1 MAQTPE
7 QMDPREIIQEKPQS
21 IPKLLIGLL
30 LLTGIILGGFCGFT
44 EWYVDDGSVDSVPT
58 FDQVTVER
66 GNIATTLTTSGTAV
80 ARKSAELN
88 FGSSGVVET
97 VEVELGDQ
105 VDEGDVLATLDNRD
119 AQNGLIIAQNNLL
132 EAELRLSQLLEAPS
146 EAVLS
151 EAEKTISS
159 AMSQLALAKLNYE
172 NALEPP
178 DYSGIASADA
188 TVTQRQSEV
197 VSANRD
203 VITANRDVTTANREV
218 QTAYADLRIV
228 QGSLCSLNQI
238 QPEILID
245 DAETIWSEVEG
256 TDVSLKLDTGA
267 FVQGHNSLKVELPH
281 YLYLESVIG
290 HKELESVIAKKTLA
304 KLDLSAF
311 DQIEFWVRSDTTIG
325 KGYFELTLYDS
336 EPSLFLTPLEAF
348 SIPALEEDLWTLV
361 SLPMS
366 KLESDIEVK
375 GVGVRFSADTA
386 QMSSNRTLWLDEI
399 KARGLSP
406 ICSASLPLSETSIR
420 FLSDTV
426 DLTTSGNVIVAEG
439 SRDFI
444 KSNNSYVKAL
454 NSSAKALD
462 SSAKALDS
470 LDVAAA
476 NLVSATAKRAS
487 LDDPLSES
495 ESAQLLAA
503 IESAEATLTSALR
516 KKDDLLDGPSENEI
530 KLQELNI
537 AKAKQSVDQA
547 QGTLTDMVLLAPFSG
562 QIGTVN
568 VSEGVWVTASTTAF
582 SLVDLDSVG
591 VDLTV
596 SESDFIELTS
606 GDLGMATFDSIP
618 DQPFIIKLANITS
631 LPQITQGVV
640 TYPAQAEF
648 LNMREAAEILPRFGS
663 LLQGASGSSVTG
675 SRPGIG
681 SGIDMQALR
690 RCAAEQVGREVSSPS
705 DLTPSETSLIREKCF
720 SGSAT
725 GGNSRTGSTG
735 TRVKPAIGMN
745 ASVTM
750 LLEIKE
756 DVLIVPAQAI
766 QSDKGREVVTLLG
779 QDQMTTTSVP
789 VSIGITN
796 GDQTEIISGL
806 EEGQVVLIPGASDAS
821 IPISSPSNGSTDR
834 PGQRGAPR

>member
-7 QMDPREIIQEKPQS
+7 QMDPREIIREKPQS

-66 GNIATTLTTSGTAV
+66 GNIATTLTTSGTAT
-80 ARKSAELN
+80 ARESAELN

-151 EAEKTISS
+151 DAEKTISS
-159 AMSQLALAKLNYE
+159 AMSQLASAKLNHE
-172 NALEPP
+172 TAFDPP
-178 DYSGIASADA
+178 TAVEIAAADA
-188 TVTQRQSEV
+188 TVAQRQS
-197 VSANRD
+197 D
-203 VITANRDVTTANREV
+203 VITANRDVVAADRDVTTANREV
-218 QTAYADLRIV
+218 QPAYADLRII
-228 QGSLCSLNQI
+228 QGSLCSLMQI
-238 QPEILID
+238 QPETLID
-245 DAETIWSEVEG
+245 DAETLWREVEG
-256 TDVSLKLDTGA
+256 PNVSLKLDPNA
-267 FVQGHNSLKVELPH
+267 FVHGSNSLKIELPR
-281 YLYLESVIG
+281 Y
-290 HKELESVIAKKTLA
+290 KELKAVIAKKTFSA
-304 KLDLSAF
+304 LDLSEF
-311 DQIEFWVRSDTTIG
+311 DVIEFWVRSDTSIEG
-325 KGYFELTLYDS
+325 GYFDLAIYDS
-336 EPSLFLTPLEAF
+336 ESFITPLETFA
-348 SIPALEEDLWTLV
+348 IPALKAGVWTLV
-361 SLPMS
+361 SLPIS
-366 KLESDIEVK
+366 KLSSDIKVI
-375 GVGVRFSADTA
+375 GVGVRFSEVKVR
-386 QMSSNRTLWLDEI
+386 MSSNRSLWLDEI
-399 KARGLSP
+399 IAISPDP
-406 ICSASLPLSETSIR
+406 ICRSASLPLSEESLKFLTNKVDESTSAI
-420 FLSDTV
+420 DAV
-426 DLTTSGNVIVAEG
+426 TTRSK
-439 SRDFI
+439 DFI

-454 NSSAKALD
+454 DSSAKALD
-462 SSAKALDS
+462 SRAKALDS

-476 NLVSATAKRAS
+476 NLASATAKRTS
-487 LDDPLSES
+487 LDDPIPTSEA
-495 ESAQLLAA
+495 AQLEAA
-503 IESAEATLTSALR
+503 IVSANAALTSALS
-516 KKDDLLDGPSENEI
+516 KKDDLLSGPSENEI

-537 AKAKQSVDQA
+537 AKAKQSVNQA
-547 QGTLTDMVLLAPFSG
+547 QETLTDMVLLAPFSG
-562 QIGTVN
+562 QIGAVN
-568 VSEGVWVTASTTAF
+568 VSEGVWVTASTAAF

-596 SESDFIELTS
+596 SESDFIGLTS

-648 LNMREAAEILPRFGS
+648 LSMREAAEILPRLGS
-663 LLQGASGSSVTG
+663 LMQGSSGSSVTG
-675 SRPGIG
+675 SGPGIG
-681 SGIDMQALR
+681 SEIDMQALR

-705 DLTPSETSLIREKCF
+705 DLTPSEMNLVREKCF

-756 DVLIVPAQAI
+756 NVLIVPAQAI

-796 GDQTEIISGL
+796 GDRTEIISGL

-821 IPISSPSNGSTDR
+821 IPISSPSNGSTNR
-834 PGQRGAPR
+834 PGQRGGPR

>member
-1 MAQTPE
+1 
-7 QMDPREIIQEKPQS
+7 MDPREIIQEKRQRV
-21 IPKLLIGLL
+21 PKLIIGLL
-30 LLTGIILGGFCGFT
+30 LVTCIGLGAFFGFR
-44 EWYVDDGSVDSVPT
+44 EWYADDGSTDSVPT
-58 FDQVTVER
+58 FEQVTVER
-66 GNIATTLTTSGTAV
+66 SNIATTLTTSGTAT
-80 ARKSAELN
+80 ARESAELN

-151 EAEKTISS
+151 DAEKTISS
-159 AMSQLALAKLNYE
+159 AMSQLASAKLNHE
-172 NALEPP
+172 TAFDPP
-178 DYSGIASADA
+178 TAVEIAAADA
-188 TVTQRQSEV
+188 TVAQRQS
-197 VSANRD
+197 D
-203 VITANRDVTTANREV
+203 VITANRDVVAADRDVTTANREV
-218 QTAYADLRIV
+218 QPAYADLRII
-228 QGSLCSLNQI
+228 QGSLCSLMQI
-238 QPEILID
+238 QPETLID
-245 DAETIWSEVEG
+245 DAETLWREVEG
-256 TDVSLKLDTGA
+256 PNVSLKLDPNA
-267 FVQGHNSLKVELPH
+267 FVHGSNSLKIELPR
-281 YLYLESVIG
+281 Y
-290 HKELESVIAKKTLA
+290 KELKAVIAKKTFSA
-304 KLDLSAF
+304 LDLSEF
-311 DQIEFWVRSDTTIG
+311 DVIEFWVRSDTSIEG
-325 KGYFELTLYDS
+325 GYFDLAIYDS
-336 EPSLFLTPLEAF
+336 ESFITPLETFA
-348 SIPALEEDLWTLV
+348 IPALKAGVWTLV
-361 SLPMS
+361 SLPIS
-366 KLESDIEVK
+366 KLSSDIKVI
-375 GVGVRFSADTA
+375 GVGVRFSEVKVR
-386 QMSSNRTLWLDEI
+386 MSSNRSLWLDEI
-399 KARGLSP
+399 IAISPDP
-406 ICSASLPLSETSIR
+406 ICRSASLPLSEESLKFLTNKVDESTSAI
-420 FLSDTV
+420 DAV
-426 DLTTSGNVIVAEG
+426 TTRSK
-439 SRDFI
+439 DFI

-454 NSSAKALD
+454 DSSAKALD
-462 SSAKALDS
+462 SRAKALDS

-476 NLVSATAKRAS
+476 NLASATAKRTS
-487 LDDPLSES
+487 LDDPIPTSEA
-495 ESAQLLAA
+495 AQLLAA
-503 IESAEATLTSALR
+503 IKSAEATLTSALR
-516 KKDDLLDGPSENEI
+516 KRDDLLDGPSENEI

-547 QGTLTDMVLLAPFSG
+547 QETLTDMVLLAPFSG
-562 QIGTVN
+562 QIGAVN
-568 VSEGVWVTASTTAF
+568 VSEGVWVTASTAAF

-596 SESDFIELTS
+596 SESDFIGLTS

-648 LNMREAAEILPRFGS
+648 LSMREAAEILPRLGS
-663 LLQGASGSSVTG
+663 LMQGSSGSSVTG
-675 SRPGIG
+675 SGPGIG

-705 DLTPSETSLIREKCF
+705 DLTPSEMNLVREKCV

-756 DVLIVPAQAI
+756 NVLIVPAQAI

-834 PGQRGAPR
+834 PGRRGAPR

>member
-7 QMDPREIIQEKPQS
+7 QMDPREIIREKPQS

-30 LLTGIILGGFCGFT
+30 LLTGIILGGFYGFT
-44 EWYVDDGSVDSVPT
+44 EWYLDDGSVDSVPT

-66 GNIATTLTTSGTAV
+66 GNIATTLTTSGTAT
-80 ARKSAELN
+80 ARESAELN

-97 VEVELGDQ
+97 VEVELGSQ

-159 AMSQLALAKLNYE
+159 AISQIASAKLNYE

-178 DYSGIASADA
+178 TYSDISSSDA
-188 TVTQRQSEV
+188 NVTQRQTEV
-197 VSANRD
+197 VSADRQ
-203 VITANRDVTTANREV
+203 V
-218 QTAYADLRIV
+218 QSAYTDLQLI
-228 QGSLCSLNQI
+228 QQSFCNLDQI
-238 QPEILID
+238 QPQILID
-245 DAETIWSEVEG
+245 DAESAWNEVDH
-256 TDVSLKLDTGA
+256 TDVSLKLDTDA
-267 FVQGHNSLKVELPH
+267 FVQGHSSLKIELPH
-281 YLYLESVIG
+281 YVWGEIAFE
-290 HKELESVIAKKTLA
+290 HKKHESVIAKKTFA
-304 KLDLSAF
+304 KLDLSEF

-336 EPSLFLTPLEAF
+336 WPFLTPLEVF
-348 SIPALEEDLWTLV
+348 SIPALEGDVWTLV
-361 SLPMS
+361 SSPMP
-366 KLESDIEVK
+366 KLESDIEVN

-399 KARGLSP
+399 KALGLSP
-406 ICSASLPLSETSIR
+406 ICSSASLPLSETSIR
-420 FLSDTV
+420 FLSGTV
-426 DLTTSGNVIVAEG
+426 DSTTSGNVIVSEG

-444 KSNNSYVKAL
+444 KSNSSYLKT
-454 NSSAKALD
+454 LD
-462 SSAKALDS
+462 SR
-470 LDVAAA
+470 DVAAA
-476 NLVSATAKRAS
+476 NLVSASAKRAS

-495 ESAQLLAA
+495 KSAQLLAA
-503 IESAEATLTSALR
+503 IESAESTLTSALR

-547 QGTLTDMVLLAPFSG
+547 QETLTDMVLLAPFAG
-562 QIGTVN
+562 QIGAVN
-568 VSEGVWVTASTTAF
+568 ISKGIWVTASTTAF

-663 LLQGASGSSVTG
+663 LLQGVSGSSETG

-705 DLTPSETSLIREKCF
+705 DLTPNETNLVREKCF

-725 GGNSRTGSTG
+725 GGNSRTGSTR

-789 VSIGITN
+789 VNIGITG
-796 GDQTEIISGL
+796 GDRTEIISGL
-806 EEGQVVLIPGASDAS
+806 EEGQVVLIHGASDAS
-821 IPISSPSNGSTDR
+821 IPISNPSNGSTDR

>member
-1 MAQTPE
+1 
-7 QMDPREIIQEKPQS
+7 MDPREIIQEKRQRV
-21 IPKLLIGLL
+21 PKLIIGLL
-30 LLTGIILGGFCGFT
+30 LVTCIGLGAFFGFR
-44 EWYVDDGSVDSVPT
+44 EWYADDGSTDSVPT
-58 FDQVTVER
+58 FEQVTVER
-66 GNIATTLTTSGTAV
+66 SNIATTLTTSGTAT
-80 ARKSAELN
+80 ARESAELN

-151 EAEKTISS
+151 DAEKTISS
-159 AMSQLALAKLNYE
+159 AMSQLASAKLNHE
-172 NALEPP
+172 TAFDPP
-178 DYSGIASADA
+178 TAVEIAAADA
-188 TVTQRQSEV
+188 TVAQRQS
-197 VSANRD
+197 D
-203 VITANRDVTTANREV
+203 VITANRDVVAADRDVTTANREV
-218 QTAYADLRIV
+218 QPAYADLRII
-228 QGSLCSLNQI
+228 QGSLCSLMQI
-238 QPEILID
+238 QPETLID
-245 DAETIWSEVEG
+245 DAETLWREVEG
-256 TDVSLKLDTGA
+256 PNVSLKLDPNA
-267 FVQGHNSLKVELPH
+267 FVHGSNSLKIELPR
-281 YLYLESVIG
+281 Y
-290 HKELESVIAKKTLA
+290 KELKAVIAKKTFSA
-304 KLDLSAF
+304 LDLSEF
-311 DQIEFWVRSDTTIG
+311 DVIEFWVRSDTSIEG
-325 KGYFELTLYDS
+325 GYFDLAIYDS
-336 EPSLFLTPLEAF
+336 ESFINPLETFA
-348 SIPALEEDLWTLV
+348 IPALKAGVWTLV
-361 SLPMS
+361 SLPIS
-366 KLESDIEVK
+366 KLSSDIKVI
-375 GVGVRFSADTA
+375 GVGVRFSEVKVR
-386 QMSSNRTLWLDEI
+386 MSSNRSLWLDEI
-399 KARGLSP
+399 IAISPDP
-406 ICSASLPLSETSIR
+406 ICRSASLPLSEESLKFLTNKVDESTSAI
-420 FLSDTV
+420 DAV
-426 DLTTSGNVIVAEG
+426 TTRSK
-439 SRDFI
+439 DFI

-454 NSSAKALD
+454 DSSAKALD
-462 SSAKALDS
+462 SRAKALDS

-476 NLVSATAKRAS
+476 NLASATAKRTS
-487 LDDPLSES
+487 LDDPIPTSEA
-495 ESAQLLAA
+495 AQLEAA
-503 IESAEATLTSALR
+503 IVSANSALTSALS
-516 KKDDLLDGPSENEI
+516 KKDDLLSGPSENEI

-537 AKAKQSVDQA
+537 AKAKQSVNQA
-547 QGTLTDMVLLAPFSG
+547 QETLTDMVLLAPFSG
-562 QIGTVN
+562 QIGAVN
-568 VSEGVWVTASTTAF
+568 VSEGVWVTASTAAF

-596 SESDFIELTS
+596 SESDFIGLTS

-648 LNMREAAEILPRFGS
+648 LSMREAAEILPRLGS
-663 LLQGASGSSVTG
+663 LMQGSGGSSVTG
-675 SRPGIG
+675 SGPGIG
-681 SGIDMQALR
+681 SEIDMQALR

-705 DLTPSETSLIREKCF
+705 DLTPSEMNLVREKCF

-756 DVLIVPAQAI
+756 NVLIVPAQAI

-796 GDQTEIISGL
+796 GDRTEIISGL

-821 IPISSPSNGSTDR
+821 IPISSPSNGSTNR

>member
-58 FDQVTVER
+58 FDRVTVER

-197 VSANRD
+197 ASANRD

-245 DAETIWSEVEG
+245 DAESPWNEVDG

-267 FVQGHNSLKVELPH
+267 FVQGHNSLKVELPQ
-281 YLYLESVIG
+281 YLERESVLG
-290 HKELESVIAKKTLA
+290 HKERESVIAKKTFA

-336 EPSLFLTPLEAF
+336 WPFLTPLQVF

-386 QMSSNRTLWLDEI
+386 QMSSNRTLWFDEI
-399 KARGLSP
+399 KALGLSP
-406 ICSASLPLSETSIR
+406 ICGSASLPLSETSIR
-420 FLSDTV
+420 FLTDTV
-426 DLTTSGNVIVAEG
+426 DSTTSGNVIVAEG

-476 NLVSATAKRAS
+476 NLVAATAKRAL

-591 VDLTV
+591 VDLTI

-631 LPQITQGVV
+631 LPQITQGIV

>member
-97 VEVELGDQ
+97 IEAVLGEQ
-105 VDEGDVLATLDNRD
+105 VSEGDVLASLNNRD
-119 AQNGLIIAQNNLL
+119 AKNGLIIAQNNLL

-146 EAVLS
+146 EAVVS

-245 DAETIWSEVEG
+245 DAESPWNEVDG

-267 FVQGHNSLKVELPH
+267 FVQGHNSLKIELPH
-281 YLYLESVIG
+281 YLEREIALE
-290 HKELESVIAKKTLA
+290 HKEHESVIAKKTFA
-304 KLDLSAF
+304 KLDLSEF

-336 EPSLFLTPLEAF
+336 EPFLTPLEVF
-348 SIPALEEDLWTLV
+348 SIPALEEDVWTLV
-361 SLPMS
+361 TSPMS
-366 KLESDIEVK
+366 KLENDIEVK

-386 QMSSNRTLWLDEI
+386 QISSNRTLWLDEI

>member
-7 QMDPREIIQEKPQS
+7 QMDPREIIQEKHQS

-159 AMSQLALAKLNYE
+159 AISQIASAKLNYE

-178 DYSGIASADA
+178 TYSDISSSDA
-188 TVTQRQSEV
+188 NVTQRQTEV
-197 VSANRD
+197 VSADRQ
-203 VITANRDVTTANREV
+203 V
-218 QTAYADLRIV
+218 QSAYTDLKLI
-228 QGSLCSLNQI
+228 QQSFCNLNQI
-238 QPEILID
+238 QPQILID
-245 DAETIWSEVEG
+245 DAESAWNEVDH
-256 TDVSLKLDTGA
+256 TDVFLKLDTDA
-267 FVQGHNSLKVELPH
+267 FVQGHSSLKIELPH
-281 YLYLESVIG
+281 YVWGEIAFE
-290 HKELESVIAKKTLA
+290 HKQHESVIAKKTFA
-304 KLDLSAF
+304 KLDLSEF

-336 EPSLFLTPLEAF
+336 WPFLTPLEVF
-348 SIPALEEDLWTLV
+348 SIPALEEDVWTLV
-361 SLPMS
+361 SSPML

-386 QMSSNRTLWLDEI
+386 QISSNRTLWLDEI

-420 FLSDTV
+420 FLTDTV
-426 DLTTSGNVIVAEG
+426 DSTTSSNITVAEI

-720 SGSAT
+720 SGSGT
-725 GGNSRTGSTG
+725 GGNSRTGSTR

>member
-30 LLTGIILGGFCGFT
+30 LLTGTILGGFCGFT

-58 FDQVTVER
+58 FDRVTVER
-66 GNIATTLTTSGTAV
+66 GNIARTLTTSGTAT
-80 ARKSAELN
+80 ARESAELN

-159 AMSQLALAKLNYE
+159 AMSQLVLAKLNYE

-197 VSANRD
+197 ASANRD

-245 DAETIWSEVEG
+245 DAESPWNEVDG

-267 FVQGHNSLKVELPH
+267 FVQGHNSLKIELPR
-281 YLYLESVIG
+281 YLELESVIG
-290 HKELESVIAKKTLA
+290 HKERESVIAKKTFA
-304 KLDLSAF
+304 KLDLSAL

-336 EPSLFLTPLEAF
+336 WPFLTPLQVF

-366 KLESDIEVK
+366 KLENDIEVK

-386 QMSSNRTLWLDEI
+386 QMSSNRTLWFDEI
-399 KARGLSP
+399 KALGLSP
-406 ICSASLPLSETSIR
+406 ICGSASLPLSETSIR
-420 FLSDTV
+420 FLTDTV
-426 DLTTSGNVIVAEG
+426 DSTTSGNVIVAEG

-476 NLVSATAKRAS
+476 NLVAATAKRAS

-631 LPQITQGVV
+631 LPQITQGIV

>member
-7 QMDPREIIQEKPQS
+7 QMDPREIIREKPQS

-44 EWYVDDGSVDSVPT
+44 EWYVDDGSVDSVAT

-66 GNIATTLTTSGTAV
+66 GNIATTLTTSGTAT
-80 ARKSAELN
+80 ARESAELN

-105 VDEGDVLATLDNRD
+105 VDEGDMLATLDNRN

-151 EAEKTISS
+151 DAEKTISS
-159 AMSQLALAKLNYE
+159 AMSQLASAKLNHE
-172 NALEPP
+172 TALDPP
-178 DYSGIASADA
+178 TAVEIAAADA
-188 TVTQRQSEV
+188 TVAQRQS
-197 VSANRD
+197 D
-203 VITANRDVTTANREV
+203 VITANRDVVAADRDVTTANREV
-218 QTAYADLRIV
+218 QPAYADLRII
-228 QGSLCSLNQI
+228 QGSLCSLMQI
-238 QPEILID
+238 QPETLID
-245 DAETIWSEVEG
+245 DAETLWRKVEG
-256 TDVSLKLDTGA
+256 LNVSLKLDPNA
-267 FVQGHNSLKVELPH
+267 FVHGSNSLKIELPR
-281 YLYLESVIG
+281 Y
-290 HKELESVIAKKTLA
+290 KELKAVIAKKTFSA
-304 KLDLSAF
+304 LDLSEF
-311 DQIEFWVRSDTTIG
+311 DVIEFWVRSDTSIEG
-325 KGYFELTLYDS
+325 GYFDLAIYDS
-336 EPSLFLTPLEAF
+336 ESFITPLETFA
-348 SIPALEEDLWTLV
+348 IPALKAGVWTLV
-361 SLPMS
+361 SLPIS
-366 KLESDIEVK
+366 KLSSDIKVI
-375 GVGVRFSADTA
+375 GVGVRFSEVKVR
-386 QMSSNRTLWLDEI
+386 MSSNRSLWLDEI
-399 KARGLSP
+399 IAISPDP
-406 ICSASLPLSETSIR
+406 ICRSASLPLSEESLKFLTNKVDESTSAI
-420 FLSDTV
+420 DAV
-426 DLTTSGNVIVAEG
+426 TTRSK
-439 SRDFI
+439 DFI

-454 NSSAKALD
+454 DSSAKALD
-462 SSAKALDS
+462 SRAKALDS

-476 NLVSATAKRAS
+476 NLASATAKRTS
-487 LDDPLSES
+487 LDDPIPTSEA
-495 ESAQLLAA
+495 AQLEAA
-503 IESAEATLTSALR
+503 IVSANSGLTSALS
-516 KKDDLLDGPSENEI
+516 KKDDLLSGPSENEI

-537 AKAKQSVDQA
+537 AKAKQSVNQA
-547 QGTLTDMVLLAPFSG
+547 QETLTDMVLLAPFSG
-562 QIGTVN
+562 QIGAVN
-568 VSEGVWVTASTTAF
+568 VSEGVWVTASTAAF

-596 SESDFIELTS
+596 SESDFIGLTS

-631 LPQITQGVV
+631 LPEITQGVV

-648 LNMREAAEILPRFGS
+648 LSMREAAEILPRLGS
-663 LLQGASGSSVTG
+663 LMQGSSGSLVTG
-675 SRPGIG
+675 SGPGIG

-705 DLTPSETSLIREKCF
+705 DLTPSEMNLVREKCF

-725 GGNSRTGSTG
+725 GGNSRIGSTG

-756 DVLIVPAQAI
+756 NVLIVPSQAI

-796 GDQTEIISGL
+796 GDRTEIISGL

-821 IPISSPSNGSTDR
+821 IPISSPSNGSTNR

>member
-1 MAQTPE
+1 
-7 QMDPREIIQEKPQS
+7 MDPREIIQEKRQRV
-21 IPKLLIGLL
+21 PKLIIGLL
-30 LLTGIILGGFCGFT
+30 LVTCIGLGAFFGFR
-44 EWYVDDGSVDSVPT
+44 EWYADDGSTDSVPT
-58 FDQVTVER
+58 FEQVTVER
-66 GNIATTLTTSGTAV
+66 SNIATTLTTSGTAT
-80 ARKSAELN
+80 ARESAELN

-151 EAEKTISS
+151 DAEKTISS
-159 AMSQLALAKLNYE
+159 AMSQLASAKLNHGT
-172 NALEPP
+172 ALDPP
-178 DYSGIASADA
+178 TAVEIAAADA
-188 TVTQRQSEV
+188 TVAQRQS
-197 VSANRD
+197 D
-203 VITANRDVTTANREV
+203 VITANRDVVAADRDVTTANREV
-218 QTAYADLRIV
+218 QPAYADLRII
-228 QGSLCSLNQI
+228 QGSLCSLMQI
-238 QPEILID
+238 QPETLID
-245 DAETIWSEVEG
+245 DAETLWREVEG
-256 TDVSLKLDTGA
+256 PNVSLKLDPNA
-267 FVQGHNSLKVELPH
+267 FVHGSNSLKIELPR
-281 YLYLESVIG
+281 Y
-290 HKELESVIAKKTLA
+290 KELKAVIAKKTFSA
-304 KLDLSAF
+304 LDLSEF
-311 DQIEFWVRSDTTIG
+311 DVIEFWVRSDTSIDG
-325 KGYFELTLYDS
+325 GYFDLAIYDS
-336 EPSLFLTPLEAF
+336 ESFITPLETFA
-348 SIPALEEDLWTLV
+348 IPALKAGVWTLV
-361 SLPMS
+361 SLPIS
-366 KLESDIEVK
+366 KLSSDIKVI
-375 GVGVRFSADTA
+375 GVGVRFSEVKVR
-386 QMSSNRTLWLDEI
+386 MSSNRSLWLDEI
-399 KARGLSP
+399 IAISPDP
-406 ICSASLPLSETSIR
+406 ICRSASLPLSEESLKFLTNKVDESTSAI
-420 FLSDTV
+420 DAV
-426 DLTTSGNVIVAEG
+426 TTRSK
-439 SRDFI
+439 DFI

-454 NSSAKALD
+454 DSSAKALD
-462 SSAKALDS
+462 SRAKALDS

-476 NLVSATAKRAS
+476 NLASATAKRTS
-487 LDDPLSES
+487 LDDPITTSEA
-495 ESAQLLAA
+495 AQLEAA
-503 IESAEATLTSALR
+503 IVSANAALTSALS
-516 KKDDLLDGPSENEI
+516 KKDDLLSGPSENEI

-537 AKAKQSVDQA
+537 AKAKQSVNQA
-547 QGTLTDMVLLAPFSG
+547 QETLTDMVLLAPFSG
-562 QIGTVN
+562 QIGAVN
-568 VSEGVWVTASTTAF
+568 VSEGVWVTASTAAF

-596 SESDFIELTS
+596 SESDFIGLTS

-648 LNMREAAEILPRFGS
+648 LSMREAAEILPRLGS
-663 LLQGASGSSVTG
+663 LMQGSSGSSVTG
-675 SRPGIG
+675 SGPGIG

-690 RCAAEQVGREVSSPS
+690 RCAAEQVGREVTSPS
-705 DLTPSETSLIREKCF
+705 DLTPSEMNLVREKCF

-756 DVLIVPAQAI
+756 NVLIVPAQAI

-796 GDQTEIISGL
+796 GDRTEIISGL

-821 IPISSPSNGSTDR
+821 IPISSPSNGSTNR
-834 PGQRGAPR
+834 PGRRGAPR

>member
-1 MAQTPE
+1 MAQAPE
-7 QMDPREIIQEKPQS
+7 QLDPREIIQSKPRN
-21 IPKLLIGLL
+21 IPQMMVGLL
-30 LLTGIILGGFCGFT
+30 FVTGIVLGAFWGFR
-44 EWYVDDGSVDSVPT
+44 EWYADDGSTDSVPT
-58 FDQVTVER
+58 FEQVTVEL

-88 FGSSGVVET
+88 FGSSGVMET

-105 VDEGDVLATLDNRD
+105 VDEGDVLATLDDRD

-159 AMSQLALAKLNYE
+159 AMSQIALAQLNYE

-178 DYSGIASADA
+178 TYSDISSSDA
-188 TVTQRQSEV
+188 NVTQRQTEV
-197 VSANRD
+197 LSVNRQVQSAY
-203 VITANRDVTTANREV
+203 T
-218 QTAYADLRIV
+218 DLKLI
-228 QGSLCSLNQI
+228 QQSFCNLNQI

-245 DAETIWSEVEG
+245 DAETVWNEVDG
-256 TDVSLKLDTGA
+256 TDVSLQLDTGA
-267 FVQGHNSLKVELPH
+267 FVQGSNSLKVELPH
-281 YLYLESVIG
+281 YLELESVIG
-290 HKELESVIAKKTLA
+290 HKELESVIAKKTFA
-304 KLDLSAF
+304 KLDLSEF
-311 DQIEFWVRSDTTIG
+311 DQIEFWVRSDTTIE

-336 EPSLFLTPLEAF
+336 SPFLTPLKVF
-348 SIPALEEDLWTLV
+348 SIPALEEDVWTLV
-361 SLPMS
+361 SSPMS
-366 KLESDIEVK
+366 KLESDIEIK

-386 QMSSNRTLWLDEI
+386 QMSSNRTLWFDEI
-399 KARGLSP
+399 KALGLSP
-406 ICSASLPLSETSIR
+406 ICSSDSLPLSETSIR
-420 FLSDTV
+420 FLTDTV
-426 DLTTSGNVIVAEG
+426 DSTTSSNITVAEM
-439 SRDFI
+439 SKDFM
-444 KSNNSYVKAL
+444 KSDSSYA
-454 NSSAKALD
+454 NTLD
-462 SSAKALDS
+462 SR
-470 LDVAAA
+470 DVAAA

-487 LDDPLSES
+487 LDVPLSES

-503 IESAEATLTSALR
+503 VEHAEATLTSALR
-516 KKDDLLDGPSENEI
+516 KRDDLLDGPSENEI

-547 QGTLTDMVLLAPFSG
+547 QETLTDMVLLAPFSG
-562 QIGTVN
+562 QIGAVN

-582 SLVDLDSVG
+582 SLVDLGSVG

-596 SESDFIELTS
+596 SESDFIGLAS

-631 LPQITQGVV
+631 LPEITQGVV

-663 LLQGASGSSVTG
+663 LLQGGSGSSVTG

-725 GGNSRTGSTG
+725 GGNSRTESTG

-750 LLEIKE
+750 LLEFKE

-766 QSDKGREVVTLLG
+766 QNDKGREIVTLLG

-821 IPISSPSNGSTDR
+821 ITISSPSDGSTDR
-834 PGQRGAPR
+834 PGRRGAPR

>member
-197 VSANRD
+197 ASANRD

-245 DAETIWSEVEG
+245 DAESPWNEVDG

-267 FVQGHNSLKVELPH
+267 FVQGHNSLKIELPR
-281 YLYLESVIG
+281 YLELESVIG
-290 HKELESVIAKKTLA
+290 HKERESVIAKKTFA

-336 EPSLFLTPLEAF
+336 WPFLTPLQVF

-386 QMSSNRTLWLDEI
+386 QMSSNRTLWFDEI
-399 KARGLSP
+399 KALGLSP

-476 NLVSATAKRAS
+476 NLVAATAKRAS

-631 LPQITQGVV
+631 LPQITQGIV

>member
-1 MAQTPE
+1 
-7 QMDPREIIQEKPQS
+7 MDPREIIQEKRQRV
-21 IPKLLIGLL
+21 PKLIIGLL
-30 LLTGIILGGFCGFT
+30 LVTCIGLGAFFGFR
-44 EWYVDDGSVDSVPT
+44 EWYADDGSTDSVPT
-58 FDQVTVER
+58 FEQVTVER
-66 GNIATTLTTSGTAV
+66 SNIATTLTTSGTAT
-80 ARKSAELN
+80 ARESAELN

-119 AQNGLIIAQNNLL
+119 AQNGLMIAQNNLL

-151 EAEKTISS
+151 DAEKTISS
-159 AMSQLALAKLNYE
+159 AMSQLASAKLNHE
-172 NALEPP
+172 TALDPP
-178 DYSGIASADA
+178 TAVEIAAADA
-188 TVTQRQSEV
+188 TVAQRQS
-197 VSANRD
+197 D
-203 VITANRDVTTANREV
+203 VITANRDVVAADRDVTTANREV
-218 QTAYADLRIV
+218 QPAYADLRII
-228 QGSLCSLNQI
+228 QGSLCSLMQI
-238 QPEILID
+238 QPETLID
-245 DAETIWSEVEG
+245 DAETLWREVEG
-256 TDVSLKLDTGA
+256 PNVSLKLDPNA
-267 FVQGHNSLKVELPH
+267 FVHGSNSLKIELPR
-281 YLYLESVIG
+281 Y
-290 HKELESVIAKKTLA
+290 KELKAVIAKKTFSA
-304 KLDLSAF
+304 LDLSEF
-311 DQIEFWVRSDTTIG
+311 DVIEFWVRSDTSIEG
-325 KGYFELTLYDS
+325 GYFDLAIYDS
-336 EPSLFLTPLEAF
+336 ESFITPLETFA
-348 SIPALEEDLWTLV
+348 IPALKAGVWTLV
-361 SLPMS
+361 SLPIS
-366 KLESDIEVK
+366 KLSSDIKVI
-375 GVGVRFSADTA
+375 GVGVRFSEVKVR
-386 QMSSNRTLWLDEI
+386 MSSNRSLWLDEI
-399 KARGLSP
+399 IAISPDP
-406 ICSASLPLSETSIR
+406 ICRSASLPLSEESLKFLTNKVDESTSAI
-420 FLSDTV
+420 DAV
-426 DLTTSGNVIVAEG
+426 TTRSK
-439 SRDFI
+439 DFI

-454 NSSAKALD
+454 DSSAKALD
-462 SSAKALDS
+462 SRAKALDS

-476 NLVSATAKRAS
+476 NLASATAKRTS
-487 LDDPLSES
+487 LDDPIPTSEA
-495 ESAQLLAA
+495 AQLEAA
-503 IESAEATLTSALR
+503 IVSANAALTSALS
-516 KKDDLLDGPSENEI
+516 KKDDLLSGPSENEI

-537 AKAKQSVDQA
+537 AKAKQSVNQA
-547 QGTLTDMVLLAPFSG
+547 QETLTDMVLLAPFSG
-562 QIGTVN
+562 QIGAVN
-568 VSEGVWVTASTTAF
+568 VSEGVWVTASTAAF

-596 SESDFIELTS
+596 SESDFIGLTS

-648 LNMREAAEILPRFGS
+648 LSMREAAEILPRLGS
-663 LLQGASGSSVTG
+663 LMQGSSGSSVTG
-675 SRPGIG
+675 SGPGIG
-681 SGIDMQALR
+681 SEIDMQALR

-705 DLTPSETSLIREKCF
+705 DLTPSEMNLVREKCF

-796 GDQTEIISGL
+796 GDRTEIISGL

>member
-7 QMDPREIIQEKPQS
+7 QMDPREIIREKPQS

-44 EWYVDDGSVDSVPT
+44 KWYVDDGSVDSVAT

-66 GNIATTLTTSGTAV
+66 GNIATTLTTSGTAT
-80 ARKSAELN
+80 ARESAELN

-105 VDEGDVLATLDNRD
+105 IDEGDVLATLDNRD

-151 EAEKTISS
+151 DAEKTISS
-159 AMSQLALAKLNYE
+159 AMSQLASAKLNHE
-172 NALEPP
+172 TALDPP
-178 DYSGIASADA
+178 TVVEIAAADA
-188 TVTQRQSEV
+188 TVAQRQS
-197 VSANRD
+197 D
-203 VITANRDVTTANREV
+203 VITANRDVVAADRDVTTANLEV
-218 QTAYADLRIV
+218 QPAYADLRII
-228 QGSLCSLNQI
+228 QGSLCSLMQI
-238 QPEILID
+238 QPETLID
-245 DAETIWSEVEG
+245 DAEILWREVEG
-256 TDVSLKLDTGA
+256 HNVSLKLDPNA
-267 FVQGHNSLKVELPH
+267 FVHGSNSLKIELPR
-281 YLYLESVIG
+281 Y
-290 HKELESVIAKKTLA
+290 KELKAVIAKKTFSA
-304 KLDLSAF
+304 LDLSEF
-311 DQIEFWVRSDTTIG
+311 DVIEFWVRSDTSIEG
-325 KGYFELTLYDS
+325 GYFDLAIYDS
-336 EPSLFLTPLEAF
+336 ESFITPLETFA
-348 SIPALEEDLWTLV
+348 IPALKASVWTLV
-361 SLPMS
+361 SLPIS
-366 KLESDIEVK
+366 KLSSDIKVI
-375 GVGVRFSADTA
+375 GVGVRFSEVKVR
-386 QMSSNRTLWLDEI
+386 MSSNRSLWLDEI
-399 KARGLSP
+399 IAISPDP
-406 ICSASLPLSETSIR
+406 ICRSASLPLSEESLKFLTNKVDESTSAI
-420 FLSDTV
+420 DAV
-426 DLTTSGNVIVAEG
+426 TTRSK
-439 SRDFI
+439 DFI

-454 NSSAKALD
+454 DSSAKALD
-462 SSAKALDS
+462 SRAKALDS

-476 NLVSATAKRAS
+476 NLVSATAKRTS
-487 LDDPLSES
+487 LNDPIPTS
-495 ESAQLLAA
+495 ESAQLEAA
-503 IESAEATLTSALR
+503 IVSANAALTSALS
-516 KKDDLLDGPSENEI
+516 KKDDLLSGPSENEI

-537 AKAKQSVDQA
+537 AKAKQSVNQA
-547 QGTLTDMVLLAPFSG
+547 QETLTDMVLLAPFSG
-562 QIGTVN
+562 QIGAVN
-568 VSEGVWVTASTTAF
+568 VSEGVWVTASTAAF

-596 SESDFIELTS
+596 SESDFIGLTS

-648 LNMREAAEILPRFGS
+648 LSMREAAEILPRLGS
-663 LLQGASGSSVTG
+663 LMQGSSGSSVTG
-675 SRPGIG
+675 SGPGIG
-681 SGIDMQALR
+681 SEIDMQALR
-690 RCAAEQVGREVSSPS
+690 RCAAEQVGREVSSPN
-705 DLTPSETSLIREKCF
+705 DLTPSEMNLVREKCF

-756 DVLIVPAQAI
+756 NVLIVPSQAI

-796 GDQTEIISGL
+796 GDRTEIISGL

-821 IPISSPSNGSTDR
+821 ITISSPSDGSTDR
-834 PGQRGAPR
+834 PGRRGAPR

>member
-1 MAQTPE
+1 
-7 QMDPREIIQEKPQS
+7 MDPREIIQEKRQRV
-21 IPKLLIGLL
+21 PKLIIGLL
-30 LLTGIILGGFCGFT
+30 LVTCIGLGAFFGFR
-44 EWYVDDGSVDSVPT
+44 EWYADDGSTDSVPT
-58 FDQVTVER
+58 FEQVTVER
-66 GNIATTLTTSGTAV
+66 GNIATTLTTSGTAT
-80 ARKSAELN
+80 ARESAELN

-151 EAEKTISS
+151 DAEKTISS
-159 AMSQLALAKLNYE
+159 AMSQLASAKLNHE
-172 NALEPP
+172 TAFDPP
-178 DYSGIASADA
+178 TAVEIAAADA
-188 TVTQRQSEV
+188 TVAQRQS
-197 VSANRD
+197 D
-203 VITANRDVTTANREV
+203 VITANRDVVAADRDVTTANREV
-218 QTAYADLRIV
+218 QPAYADLRII
-228 QGSLCSLNQI
+228 QGSLCSLMQI
-238 QPEILID
+238 QPETLID
-245 DAETIWSEVEG
+245 DAETLWREVEG
-256 TDVSLKLDTGA
+256 PNVSLKLDPNA
-267 FVQGHNSLKVELPH
+267 FVHGSNSLKIELPR
-281 YLYLESVIG
+281 Y
-290 HKELESVIAKKTLA
+290 KELKAVIAKKTFSA
-304 KLDLSAF
+304 LDLSEF
-311 DQIEFWVRSDTTIG
+311 DVIEFWVRSDTSIEG
-325 KGYFELTLYDS
+325 GYFDLAIYDS
-336 EPSLFLTPLEAF
+336 ESFITPLETFA
-348 SIPALEEDLWTLV
+348 IPALKAGVWTLV
-361 SLPMS
+361 SLPIS
-366 KLESDIEVK
+366 KLSSDIKVI
-375 GVGVRFSADTA
+375 GVGVRFSEVKVR
-386 QMSSNRTLWLDEI
+386 MSSNRSLWLDEI
-399 KARGLSP
+399 IAISPDP
-406 ICSASLPLSETSIR
+406 ICRSASLPLSEESLKFLTNKVDESTSAI
-420 FLSDTV
+420 DAV
-426 DLTTSGNVIVAEG
+426 TTRSK
-439 SRDFI
+439 DFI

-454 NSSAKALD
+454 DSSAKALD
-462 SSAKALDS
+462 SRAKALDS

-476 NLVSATAKRAS
+476 NLASATAKRTS
-487 LDDPLSES
+487 LDDPIPTSEA
-495 ESAQLLAA
+495 AQLEAA
-503 IESAEATLTSALR
+503 IVSANAALTSALS
-516 KKDDLLDGPSENEI
+516 KKDDLLSGPSENEI

-537 AKAKQSVDQA
+537 AKAKQSVNQA
-547 QGTLTDMVLLAPFSG
+547 QETLTDMVLLAPFSG
-562 QIGTVN
+562 QIGAVN
-568 VSEGVWVTASTTAF
+568 VSEGVWVTASTAAF

-596 SESDFIELTS
+596 SESDFIGLTS

-648 LNMREAAEILPRFGS
+648 LSMREAAEILPRLGS
-663 LLQGASGSSVTG
+663 LMQGSGGSSVTG
-675 SRPGIG
+675 SGPGIG
-681 SGIDMQALR
+681 SEIDMQALR
-690 RCAAEQVGREVSSPS
+690 RCAAEQVGREVTSPS
-705 DLTPSETSLIREKCF
+705 DLTPSEMNLVREKCF

-766 QSDKGREVVTLLG
+766 QSDKGREVVTVRG
-779 QDQMTTTSVP
+779 QDRITTASVP

-806 EEGQVVLIPGASDAS
+806 EEGQVVLIPGSSDAS

>member
-1 MAQTPE
+1 
-7 QMDPREIIQEKPQS
+7 MDPREIIQEKRQRV
-21 IPKLLIGLL
+21 PKLIIGLL
-30 LLTGIILGGFCGFT
+30 LVTCIGLGAFWGFR
-44 EWYVDDGSVDSVPT
+44 EWYADDGSVDSVPT

-66 GNIATTLTTSGTAV
+66 GNIATTLTTSGTAT
-80 ARKSAELN
+80 AREFAELN

-105 VDEGDVLATLDNRD
+105 VDEGDVLAILDHRD

-132 EAELRLSQLLEAPS
+132 ESELRLSQLLEGPS

-151 EAEKTISS
+151 EAEKIISS
-159 AMSQLALAKLNYE
+159 AMAQIALAKLNYE

-178 DYSGIASADA
+178 TYSDISSSDA
-188 TVTQRQSEV
+188 NVTQRQTEV
-197 VSANRD
+197 VSANRQ
-203 VITANRDVTTANREV
+203 V
-218 QTAYADLRIV
+218 QSAFTDLKLI
-228 QGSLCSLNQI
+228 QQSFCNLNQI

-245 DAETIWSEVEG
+245 DAETVWNEVDG
-256 TDVSLKLDTGA
+256 TDVSLQLDTGA
-267 FVQGHNSLKVELPH
+267 FVQGNNSLKVELPH
-281 YLYLESVIG
+281 YLELESVME
-290 HKELESVIAKKTLA
+290 HKEHESVIAKKTFA
-304 KLDLSAF
+304 KLDLSEF
-311 DQIEFWVRSDTTIG
+311 DQIEFWVRSDTAIG
-325 KGYFELTLYDS
+325 KGYFELTFYDS
-336 EPSLFLTPLEAF
+336 WPFLTPLGAF
-348 SIPALEEDLWTLV
+348 SIPALEENVWTLV
-361 SLPMS
+361 SAPIA
-366 KLESDIEVK
+366 KLERDIEIK
-375 GVGVRFSADTA
+375 GIGVRFSADTE
-386 QMSSNRTLWLDEI
+386 QMSSNRTLWFDEI
-399 KARGLSP
+399 KALGLSP
-406 ICSASLPLSETSIR
+406 ICSSASLPLSETSIR
-420 FLSDTV
+420 FLTDTV
-426 DLTTSGNVIVAEG
+426 ESTTTSNITVAEM
-439 SRDFI
+439 SRDFM
-444 KSNNSYVKAL
+444 KSNNSYADT
-454 NSSAKALD
+454 LD
-462 SSAKALDS
+462 SR
-470 LDVAAA
+470 DVFAA

-487 LDDPLSES
+487 LDDSLSES

-503 IESAEATLTSALR
+503 IENAEATLTSALR

-547 QGTLTDMVLLAPFSG
+547 QEILTDMVLLAPFAG
-562 QIGTVN
+562 QIGAVN
-568 VSEGVWVTASTTAF
+568 ISKGIWVTASTTAF

-596 SESDFIELTS
+596 SESDFIGLTS

-631 LPQITQGVV
+631 LPQMTQGVV

-648 LNMREAAEILPRFGS
+648 LSMREAAEILPRFGS
-663 LLQGASGSSVTG
+663 LLQGASGSSVKG

-681 SGIDMQALR
+681 SGIDMQVLR

-705 DLTPSETSLIREKCF
+705 DLTPSETSLIRGKCF

-725 GGNSRTGSTG
+725 DGNSHTESTG

-766 QSDKGREVVTLLG
+766 QSDKGREVVHLLG

-806 EEGQVVLIPGASDAS
+806 EEGQVVLIPGATDAS
-821 IPISSPSNGSTDR
+821 IPISSPSNGSTDG

>member
-1 MAQTPE
+1 
-7 QMDPREIIQEKPQS
+7 MDPREIIQEKRQRV
-21 IPKLLIGLL
+21 PKLIIGLL
-30 LLTGIILGGFCGFT
+30 LVTCIGLGAFFGFR
-44 EWYVDDGSVDSVPT
+44 EWYVDDGSVDAVPT
-58 FDQVTVER
+58 FEQVTVKR
-66 GNIATTLTTSGTAV
+66 GNIATTLTTSGTAA

-97 VEVELGDQ
+97 IEGVLGEQ
-105 VDEGDVLATLDNRD
+105 VNEGDVLASLNNRD
-119 AQNGLIIAQNNLL
+119 ANNGLIIAQNNLL

-146 EAVLS
+146 EAVVS

-159 AMSQLALAKLNYE
+159 AMSQLASAKLNYE

-178 DYSGIASADA
+178 AYSEISSSDA
-188 TVTQRQSEV
+188 NVTQRQTEV
-197 VSANRD
+197 ASADRQ
-203 VITANRDVTTANREV
+203 V
-218 QTAYADLRIV
+218 QSAYTDLTLI
-228 QGSLCSLNQI
+228 QHSFCNLNQI

-245 DAETIWSEVEG
+245 DAETVWTEVDG

-267 FVQGHNSLKVELPH
+267 FVQGHNSLKIELPR
-281 YLYLESVIG
+281 YLELESVIG
-290 HKELESVIAKKTLA
+290 HKERESVIAKKTFA
-304 KLDLSAF
+304 KLDLSALN
-311 DQIEFWVRSDTTIG
+311 QIEFWVRSDTTIG
-325 KGYFELTLYDS
+325 KGYFELALYDS
-336 EPSLFLTPLEAF
+336 WPFLTPLEVF
-348 SIPALEEDLWTLV
+348 SIPALEEDAWTLV
-361 SLPMS
+361 SSPMS
-366 KLESDIEVK
+366 KLENDIEVK

-399 KARGLSP
+399 KALGLSP
-406 ICSASLPLSETSIR
+406 ICGSASLPLSETSIR
-420 FLSDTV
+420 FLTDTV
-426 DLTTSGNVIVAEG
+426 DSTTSSNITVAEI
-439 SRDFI
+439 SQDFI
-444 KSNNSYVKAL
+444 KSNNSY
-454 NSSAKALD
+454 AKALD
-462 SSAKALDS
+462 SR
-470 LDVAAA
+470 DVATA
-476 NLVSATAKRAS
+476 NLVSANAKRTS

-503 IESAEATLTSALR
+503 IKSAEATLTSALR

-537 AKAKQSVDQA
+537 AKAEQSVDQA

-562 QIGTVN
+562 QIGAVN

-582 SLVDLDSVG
+582 SLVDLGSVG

-596 SESDFIELTS
+596 SESDFIGLAS

-618 DQPFIIKLANITS
+618 DQPFIVKLANITS
-631 LPQITQGVV
+631 VPEITQGVV

-648 LNMREAAEILPRFGS
+648 LNMREAAEIFPRFGS

-720 SGSAT
+720 SESAT
-725 GGNSRTGSTG
+725 GGNSRTSLDDPDA

-745 ASVTM
+745 ASVTI

-756 DVLIVPAQAI
+756 DVLIVPARAV
-766 QSDKGREVVTLLG
+766 QSDNGREVVTVMS
-779 QDQMTTTSVP
+779 QDQTTTTNVP
-789 VSIGITN
+789 VRTGITN

-806 EEGQVVLIPGASDAS
+806 EEGQVVLLPGASV
-821 IPISSPSNGSTDR
+821 PSNPSTNR
-834 PGQRGAPR
+834 SGPRGAPR

>member
-1 MAQTPE
+1 
-7 QMDPREIIQEKPQS
+7 MDPREIIQEKRQRV
-21 IPKLLIGLL
+21 PKLIIGLL
-30 LLTGIILGGFCGFT
+30 LVTCIGLGAFFGFR
-44 EWYVDDGSVDSVPT
+44 EWYADDGSTDSVPT
-58 FDQVTVER
+58 FEQVTVER
-66 GNIATTLTTSGTAV
+66 GNIATTFTTSGTAT
-80 ARKSAELN
+80 ARESAELN

-151 EAEKTISS
+151 DAEKTISS
-159 AMSQLALAKLNYE
+159 AMSQLASAKLNHE
-172 NALEPP
+172 TAFDPP
-178 DYSGIASADA
+178 TAVEIAAADA
-188 TVTQRQSEV
+188 TVAQRQS
-197 VSANRD
+197 D
-203 VITANRDVTTANREV
+203 VITANRDVVAADRDVTTANREV
-218 QTAYADLRIV
+218 QPAYADLRII
-228 QGSLCSLNQI
+228 QGSLCSLMQI
-238 QPEILID
+238 QPETLID
-245 DAETIWSEVEG
+245 DAETLWREVEG
-256 TDVSLKLDTGA
+256 SNVSLKLDPNA
-267 FVQGHNSLKVELPH
+267 FVHGSNSLKIELPR
-281 YLYLESVIG
+281 Y
-290 HKELESVIAKKTLA
+290 KELKAVIAKKTFSA
-304 KLDLSAF
+304 LDLSEF
-311 DQIEFWVRSDTTIG
+311 DVIEFWVRSDTSIEG
-325 KGYFELTLYDS
+325 GYFDLAIYDS
-336 EPSLFLTPLEAF
+336 ESFITPLETFA
-348 SIPALEEDLWTLV
+348 IPALKAGVWTLV
-361 SLPMS
+361 SLPIS
-366 KLESDIEVK
+366 KLSSDIKVI
-375 GVGVRFSADTA
+375 GVGVRFSEVKVR
-386 QMSSNRTLWLDEI
+386 MSSNRSLWLDEI
-399 KARGLSP
+399 IAISPDP
-406 ICSASLPLSETSIR
+406 ICRSASLPLSEESLKFLTNKVDESTSAI
-420 FLSDTV
+420 DAV
-426 DLTTSGNVIVAEG
+426 TTRSK
-439 SRDFI
+439 DFI

-454 NSSAKALD
+454 DSSAKALD
-462 SSAKALDS
+462 SRAKALDS

-476 NLVSATAKRAS
+476 NLVSATAKRTS
-487 LDDPLSES
+487 LNDPIPTS
-495 ESAQLLAA
+495 ESAQLEAA
-503 IESAEATLTSALR
+503 IVSANAALTSALS
-516 KKDDLLDGPSENEI
+516 KKDDLLSGPSENEI

-537 AKAKQSVDQA
+537 AKAKQSVNQA
-547 QGTLTDMVLLAPFSG
+547 QETLTDMVLLAPFSG
-562 QIGTVN
+562 QIGAVN
-568 VSEGVWVTASTTAF
+568 VSEGVWVTASTAAF

-596 SESDFIELTS
+596 SESDFIGLTS

-648 LNMREAAEILPRFGS
+648 LSMREAAEILPRLGS
-663 LLQGASGSSVTG
+663 LMQGSSGSSVTG
-675 SRPGIG
+675 SGPGIG
-681 SGIDMQALR
+681 SEIDMQALR

-705 DLTPSETSLIREKCF
+705 DLTPSEMNLVREKCF

-756 DVLIVPAQAI
+756 NVLIVPAQAI

-821 IPISSPSNGSTDR
+821 IPISSPSNGSTNR

>member
-7 QMDPREIIQEKPQS
+7 QMDPREIIQEKHQS

-159 AMSQLALAKLNYE
+159 AMSQLVLAKLNYE

-245 DAETIWSEVEG
+245 DAESPWNEVDG

-267 FVQGHNSLKVELPH
+267 FVQGHNSLKIELPH
-281 YLYLESVIG
+281 YLEREIALE
-290 HKELESVIAKKTLA
+290 HKEHESVIAKKTLV
-304 KLDLSAF
+304 KLDLSEF

-336 EPSLFLTPLEAF
+336 WPFLTPLEVF
-348 SIPALEEDLWTLV
+348 SIPALEEDVWTLV
-361 SLPMS
+361 SSPMS
-366 KLESDIEVK
+366 RLENDIEVK

-386 QMSSNRTLWLDEI
+386 QMSLNRTLWLDEI
-399 KARGLSP
+399 KALGLSP
-406 ICSASLPLSETSIR
+406 ICSNASLPLSETSIR
-420 FLSDTV
+420 FLTDTV
-426 DLTTSGNVIVAEG
+426 DSTTSSNITGAEM

-821 IPISSPSNGSTDR
+821 IPISSPSNGSTNR

>member
-7 QMDPREIIQEKPQS
+7 QMDPREIIREKPQS

-44 EWYVDDGSVDSVPT
+44 EWYLDDGSVDSVPT

-66 GNIATTLTTSGTAV
+66 GNIATTLTTSGTAT
-80 ARKSAELN
+80 ARESAELN

-97 VEVELGDQ
+97 VEVELGNQ

-159 AMSQLALAKLNYE
+159 AISQIASAKLNYE

-178 DYSGIASADA
+178 TYSDISSSDA
-188 TVTQRQSEV
+188 NVTQRQTEV
-197 VSANRD
+197 VSADRQ
-203 VITANRDVTTANREV
+203 V
-218 QTAYADLRIV
+218 QSAYTDLQLI
-228 QGSLCSLNQI
+228 QQSFCNLDQI
-238 QPEILID
+238 QPQILID
-245 DAETIWSEVEG
+245 DAESAWNEVDH
-256 TDVSLKLDTGA
+256 TDVSLKLDTDA
-267 FVQGHNSLKVELPH
+267 FVQGHSSLKIELPH
-281 YLYLESVIG
+281 YVWGEIAFE
-290 HKELESVIAKKTLA
+290 HKKHESVIAKKTFA
-304 KLDLSAF
+304 KLDLSEF

-336 EPSLFLTPLEAF
+336 WPFLTPLEVF
-348 SIPALEEDLWTLV
+348 SIPALEGDVWTLV
-361 SLPMS
+361 SSPMP
-366 KLESDIEVK
+366 KLESDIEVN

-399 KARGLSP
+399 KALGLSP
-406 ICSASLPLSETSIR
+406 ICSSASLPLSETSIR

-426 DLTTSGNVIVAEG
+426 YSTTSGNVIVAEKSG
-439 SRDFI
+439 DFI
-444 KSNNSYVKAL
+444 KSNSSYLKT
-454 NSSAKALD
+454 LD
-462 SSAKALDS
+462 SR
-470 LDVAAA
+470 DVAAA
-476 NLVSATAKRAS
+476 NLVSASAKRAS

-495 ESAQLLAA
+495 KSAQLLAA
-503 IESAEATLTSALR
+503 IESAESTLTSALR

-547 QGTLTDMVLLAPFSG
+547 QETLTDMVLLAPFAG
-562 QIGTVN
+562 QIGAVN
-568 VSEGVWVTASTTAF
+568 ISKGIWVTASTTAF

-663 LLQGASGSSVTG
+663 LLQGVSGSSETG

-705 DLTPSETSLIREKCF
+705 DLTPSETNLIREKCF

-725 GGNSRTGSTG
+725 GGNSRTGSTR

-834 PGQRGAPR
+834 PGRRGAPR

>member
-1 MAQTPE
+1 
-7 QMDPREIIQEKPQS
+7 MDPREIIQEKRQRV
-21 IPKLLIGLL
+21 PKLIIGLL
-30 LLTGIILGGFCGFT
+30 LVTCIGLGAFFGFR
-44 EWYVDDGSVDSVPT
+44 EWYADDGSTDSVPT
-58 FDQVTVER
+58 FEQVTVER
-66 GNIATTLTTSGTAV
+66 GNIATTLTTSGTAT
-80 ARKSAELN
+80 ARESAELN

-151 EAEKTISS
+151 DAEKTISS
-159 AMSQLALAKLNYE
+159 AMSQLASAKLNHE
-172 NALEPP
+172 TAFDPP
-178 DYSGIASADA
+178 TAVEIAAADA
-188 TVTQRQSEV
+188 TVAQRQS
-197 VSANRD
+197 D
-203 VITANRDVTTANREV
+203 VITANRDVVAADRDVTTANREV
-218 QTAYADLRIV
+218 QPAYADLRII
-228 QGSLCSLNQI
+228 QGSLCSLMQI
-238 QPEILID
+238 QPETLID
-245 DAETIWSEVEG
+245 DAETLWREVEG
-256 TDVSLKLDTGA
+256 SNVSLKLDPNA
-267 FVQGHNSLKVELPH
+267 FVHGSNSLKIELPR
-281 YLYLESVIG
+281 Y
-290 HKELESVIAKKTLA
+290 KELKAVIAKKTFSA
-304 KLDLSAF
+304 LDLSEF
-311 DQIEFWVRSDTTIG
+311 DVIEFWVRSDTSIDG
-325 KGYFELTLYDS
+325 GYFDLAIYDS
-336 EPSLFLTPLEAF
+336 ESFITPLESFA
-348 SIPALEEDLWTLV
+348 IPALKAGVWTLV
-361 SLPMS
+361 SLPIS
-366 KLESDIEVK
+366 KLSSDIKVI
-375 GVGVRFSADTA
+375 GVGVRFSEVKVR
-386 QMSSNRTLWLDEI
+386 MSSNRSLWLDEI
-399 KARGLSP
+399 IAISPDP
-406 ICSASLPLSETSIR
+406 ICRSASLPLSEESLKFLTNKVDESTSAI
-420 FLSDTV
+420 DAV
-426 DLTTSGNVIVAEG
+426 TTRSK
-439 SRDFI
+439 DFI

-454 NSSAKALD
+454 DSSAKALD
-462 SSAKALDS
+462 SRAKALDS

-476 NLVSATAKRAS
+476 NLASATAKRTS
-487 LDDPLSES
+487 LDDPIPTSEA
-495 ESAQLLAA
+495 AQLEAA
-503 IESAEATLTSALR
+503 IVSANAALTSALS
-516 KKDDLLDGPSENEI
+516 KKDDLLSGPSENEI

-537 AKAKQSVDQA
+537 AKAKQSVNQA
-547 QGTLTDMVLLAPFSG
+547 QETLTDMVLLAPFSG
-562 QIGTVN
+562 QIGAVN
-568 VSEGVWVTASTTAF
+568 VSEGVWVTASTAAF

-596 SESDFIELTS
+596 SESDFIGLTS

-648 LNMREAAEILPRFGS
+648 LSMKEAAEILPRLGALMQGS
-663 LLQGASGSSVTG
+663 GGSSVTG
-675 SRPGIG
+675 SGPGIG
-681 SGIDMQALR
+681 SEIDMQALR
-690 RCAAEQVGREVSSPS
+690 RCAAEQVGREVTSPS
-705 DLTPSETSLIREKCF
+705 DLTPSEMNLVREKCF

-756 DVLIVPAQAI
+756 NVLIVPSQAI

-796 GDQTEIISGL
+796 GDRTEIISGL

-821 IPISSPSNGSTDR
+821 IPISSPSNGSTNR

>member
-30 LLTGIILGGFCGFT
+30 LLTGTILGGFCGFT

-197 VSANRD
+197 ASANRD

-267 FVQGHNSLKVELPH
+267 FVQGHNSLKVELPQ
-281 YLYLESVIG
+281 YLELESVLG
-290 HKELESVIAKKTLA
+290 HKERESVIAKKTFA

-336 EPSLFLTPLEAF
+336 WPFLTPLQVF

-386 QMSSNRTLWLDEI
+386 QMSSNRTLWFDEI
-399 KARGLSP
+399 KALGLSP
-406 ICSASLPLSETSIR
+406 ICGSASLPLSETSIR
-420 FLSDTV
+420 FLTDTV
-426 DLTTSGNVIVAEG
+426 DSTTSGNVIVAEG

-476 NLVSATAKRAS
+476 NLVAATAKRAL

-631 LPQITQGVV
+631 LPQITQGIV

>member
-1 MAQTPE
+1 
-7 QMDPREIIQEKPQS
+7 MDPREIIQEKRQRV
-21 IPKLLIGLL
+21 PKLIIGLL
-30 LLTGIILGGFCGFT
+30 LVTCIGLGAFFGFR
-44 EWYVDDGSVDSVPT
+44 EWYADDGSTDSVPT
-58 FDQVTVER
+58 FEQVTVER
-66 GNIATTLTTSGTAV
+66 SNIATTLTTSGTAT
-80 ARKSAELN
+80 ARESAELN

-97 VEVELGDQ
+97 VEVGLGDQ

-151 EAEKTISS
+151 DAEKTISS
-159 AMSQLALAKLNYE
+159 AMSQLASAKLNHE
-172 NALEPP
+172 TALDPP
-178 DYSGIASADA
+178 TVVEIAAADA
-188 TVTQRQSEV
+188 TVAQRQS
-197 VSANRD
+197 D
-203 VITANRDVTTANREV
+203 VITANRDVVAADRDVTTANREV
-218 QTAYADLRIV
+218 QPAYADLRII
-228 QGSLCSLNQI
+228 QGSLCSLMQI
-238 QPEILID
+238 QPETLID
-245 DAETIWSEVEG
+245 DAETLWREVEG
-256 TDVSLKLDTGA
+256 PNVSLKLDPNA
-267 FVQGHNSLKVELPH
+267 FVHGSNSLKIELPR
-281 YLYLESVIG
+281 Y
-290 HKELESVIAKKTLA
+290 KELKAVIAKKTFSA
-304 KLDLSAF
+304 LDLSEF
-311 DQIEFWVRSDTTIG
+311 DVIEFWVRSDTSIDG
-325 KGYFELTLYDS
+325 GYFDLAIYDS
-336 EPSLFLTPLEAF
+336 ESFITPLETFA
-348 SIPALEEDLWTLV
+348 IPALKAGVWTLV
-361 SLPMS
+361 SLPIS
-366 KLESDIEVK
+366 KLSSDIKVI
-375 GVGVRFSADTA
+375 GVGVRFSEVKVR
-386 QMSSNRTLWLDEI
+386 MSSNRSLWLDEI
-399 KARGLSP
+399 IAISPDP
-406 ICSASLPLSETSIR
+406 ICRSASLPLSEESLKFLTNKVDESTSAI
-420 FLSDTV
+420 DAV
-426 DLTTSGNVIVAEG
+426 TTRSK
-439 SRDFI
+439 DFI
-444 KSNNSYVKAL
+444 KSNDSYVKAL

-476 NLVSATAKRAS
+476 NLASATAKRTS
-487 LDDPLSES
+487 LDDPIPTSEA
-495 ESAQLLAA
+495 AQLEAA
-503 IESAEATLTSALR
+503 IVSANAALTSALS
-516 KKDDLLDGPSENEI
+516 KKDDLLSGPSENEI

-537 AKAKQSVDQA
+537 AKAKQSVNQA
-547 QGTLTDMVLLAPFSG
+547 QETLTDMVLLAPFSG
-562 QIGTVN
+562 QIGAVN
-568 VSEGVWVTASTTAF
+568 VSEGVWVTASTAAF

-596 SESDFIELTS
+596 SESDFIGLTS

-648 LNMREAAEILPRFGS
+648 LSMREAAEILPRLGS
-663 LLQGASGSSVTG
+663 LMQGSSGSSVTG
-675 SRPGIG
+675 SGPGIG
-681 SGIDMQALR
+681 SEIDMQALR

-705 DLTPSETSLIREKCF
+705 DLTPSEMNLVREKCF

-756 DVLIVPAQAI
+756 NVLIVPAQAI

-796 GDQTEIISGL
+796 GDRTEIISGL

-821 IPISSPSNGSTDR
+821 IPISSPSNGSTNR

>member
-7 QMDPREIIQEKPQS
+7 QMDPREIIQEKHQS

-44 EWYVDDGSVDSVPT
+44 EWYADDGSGDSVPT

-66 GNIATTLTTSGTAV
+66 GNIATTLTTSGTAA

-88 FGSSGVVET
+88 FGSSGAVET
-97 VEVELGDQ
+97 IEAELGDQ

-151 EAEKTISS
+151 DAEKTISS
-159 AMSQLALAKLNYE
+159 AMSQLASAKLNHE
-172 NALEPP
+172 TAFDPP
-178 DYSGIASADA
+178 TAVEIAAADA
-188 TVTQRQSEV
+188 TVAQRQS
-197 VSANRD
+197 D
-203 VITANRDVTTANREV
+203 VITANRDVVAADRDVTTANREV
-218 QTAYADLRIV
+218 QPAYADLRII
-228 QGSLCSLNQI
+228 QGSLCSLMQI
-238 QPEILID
+238 QPETLID
-245 DAETIWSEVEG
+245 DAETLWREVEG
-256 TDVSLKLDTGA
+256 PNVSLKLDPNA
-267 FVQGHNSLKVELPH
+267 FVHGSNSLKIELPR
-281 YLYLESVIG
+281 Y
-290 HKELESVIAKKTLA
+290 KELKAVIAKKTFSA
-304 KLDLSAF
+304 LDLSEF
-311 DQIEFWVRSDTTIG
+311 DVIEFWVRSDTSIEG
-325 KGYFELTLYDS
+325 GYFELAIYES
-336 EPSLFLTPLEAF
+336 ESFTTPLETFA
-348 SIPALEEDLWTLV
+348 IPALKAGVWTLV
-361 SLPMS
+361 SLPIS
-366 KLESDIEVK
+366 KLSSDIKVI
-375 GVGVRFSADTA
+375 GVGVRFSEVKVR
-386 QMSSNRTLWLDEI
+386 MSSNRSLWLDEI
-399 KARGLSP
+399 IAISPDP
-406 ICSASLPLSETSIR
+406 ICRSASLPLSEESLKFLTNKVDESTSAI
-420 FLSDTV
+420 DAV
-426 DLTTSGNVIVAEG
+426 TTRSK
-439 SRDFI
+439 DFI

-454 NSSAKALD
+454 DSSAKALD
-462 SSAKALDS
+462 SRAKALDS

-476 NLVSATAKRAS
+476 NLASATAKRTS
-487 LDDPLSES
+487 LDDPIPTSEA
-495 ESAQLLAA
+495 AQLEAA
-503 IESAEATLTSALR
+503 IVSANAALTSALS
-516 KKDDLLDGPSENEI
+516 KKDDLLSGPSENEI

-537 AKAKQSVDQA
+537 AKAKQSVNQA
-547 QGTLTDMVLLAPFSG
+547 QETLTDMVLLAPFSG
-562 QIGTVN
+562 QIGAVN
-568 VSEGVWVTASTTAF
+568 VSEGVWVTASTAAF

-648 LNMREAAEILPRFGS
+648 LSMREAAEILPRLGS
-663 LLQGASGSSVTG
+663 LMQGSSGSSVTG
-675 SRPGIG
+675 SGPGIG
-681 SGIDMQALR
+681 SEIDMQALR

-720 SGSAT
+720 SESAT

-750 LLEIKE
+750 LLEFKE